1 MEQNNAQRWRKG
13 MGMDQNNETKME
25 QNNAQRFA
33 ISMTVTANCDPNI
46 WNAGNII
53 AYNEKNIRKLSRIM
67 HKESKKGNG

>member
-46 WNAGNII
+46 WNAGDII
-53 AYNEKNIRKLSRIM
+53 ANMK
-67 HKESKKGNG
+67 